1 MLKDIDIYWQPEW
14 HPFEHTEHDRNNY
27 AVYAIIVDSE
37 VADVCA
43 YKKSFIDLYN
53 NHKFV
58 ETAFS
63 DGKYTID
70 IVTNDEVV
78 VETLE
83 LSERVGSL
91 FLSDPITVRVQEENK
106 YASEGQAYVNGN
118 IIKPQ

>member
-1 MLKDIDIYWQPEW
+1 MLKDIDIYWQSEW

-37 VADVCA
+37 VADVSF

-53 NHKFV
+53 NHKFI

-63 DGKYTID
+63 DGKYTIN
-70 IVTNDEVV
+70 IVDSDEII

-83 LSERVGSL
+83 LSERFGSL

>member
-1 MLKDIDIYWQPEW
+1 MLKDIDIYWQLDW
-14 HPFEHTEHDRNNY
+14 HPFDHTEHDRNNY

-37 VADVCA
+37 VADVSF

-53 NHKFV
+53 NHKFI

-63 DGKYTID
+63 DGKYTIN
-70 IVTNDEVV
+70 IVDSDEII

-83 LSERVGSL
+83 LSERFGSL